1 MKVMKFGEYKNINE
15 TTYIVGEDG
24 VLRMKEY
31 EMVKDHHPN
40 KFAHLG
46 ENFLSAEYAWVIRK
60 NDVIIAVINGDV
72 DEDNMKLFF
81 SKLQE

>member
-1 MKVMKFGEYKNINE
+1 MKVMKFGEYKNVNE

-46 ENFLSAEYAWVIRK
+46 ENFLTSEFAWVIRK
-60 NDVIIAVINGDV
+60 NDVIIAVIDGDV

>member
-1 MKVMKFGEYKNINE
+1 MKVIKFQEYKKVNE

-40 KFAHLG
+40 KFVHLG
-46 ENFLSAEYAWVIRK
+46 ENFLTAEFAWVIRK

-72 DEDNMKLFF
+72 DEDNMKSFF

>member
-1 MKVMKFGEYKNINE
+1 MKVMKFQEYKNINE

-46 ENFLSAEYAWVIRK
+46 ENFLTAEYAWVIRK